1 MMQQVSPVPWL
12 ARINAPLVVWESKF
26 LMTAKTPAP
35 SDVAIITVSY
45 NSSAQL
51 ADFLLSAVKSV
62 ASPNQIFVVDNNSAD
77 IDVTANLT
85 KLLGVNLLKLDKNV
99 GYGSA
104 VNKAAPVLPAEF
116 TSLLVCNPDSELN
129 PETVSALRSAVQGN
143 KVGVAGPRIYSEDG
157 SVYPSA
163 RSIPSIRNGV
173 GHALF
178 ANIWLSNPWTKNYLS
193 EAHLQ
198 NKTVATGWVSGACL
212 AVRRDLFT
220 QVGGFDDHYFMYFED
235 VDLGYRLG
243 KLGYTN
249 LYVPEVAITHIG
261 GESTKAIK
269 KTMLRIHHESAMRFI
284 QVKYKGILW
293 APVRGVI
300 RLGLALRFWLQAR
313 KATT

>member
-1 MMQQVSPVPWL
+1 
-12 ARINAPLVVWESKF
+12 
-26 LMTAKTPAP
+26 MTPKTTAP

-51 ADFLLSAVKSV
+51 ADFLASAVKSV
-62 ASPNQIFVVDNNSAD
+62 ASPSQITVVDNNSAD
-77 IDVTANLT
+77 IAVTEKLT
-85 KLLGVNLLKLDKNV
+85 KNFGVNLLKLAKNV

-104 VNKAAPVLPAEF
+104 VNKAVPDLKEEF
-116 TSLLVCNPDSELN
+116 TTLLVCNPDSELN
-129 PETVSALRSAVQGN
+129 PETVAALRNAVQDS
-143 KVGVAGPRIYSEDG
+143 KVGVAGPRIYNEDG

-198 NKTVATGWVSGACL
+198 NKTVPTGWVSGACL

-220 QVGGFDDHYFMYFED
+220 QVGGFDDNYFMYFED

-249 LYVPEVAITHIG
+249 LYVPEVSITHIG

-269 KTMLRIHHESAMRFI
+269 KTML
-284 QVKYKGILW
+284 
-293 APVRGVI
+293 
-300 RLGLALRFWLQAR
+300 
-313 KATT
+313 

>member
-1 MMQQVSPVPWL
+1 
-12 ARINAPLVVWESKF
+12 
-26 LMTAKTPAP
+26 MTTKISAP

-51 ADFLLSAVKSV
+51 SDFLASAVKSV
-62 ASPNQIFVVDNNSAD
+62 ASPSQITVVDNNSAD
-77 IDVTANLT
+77 IVVTEKLT
-85 KLLGVNLLKLDKNV
+85 KKLGVNLLKLEKNV
-99 GYGSA
+99 GYGA
-104 VNKAAPVLPAEF
+104 AINKAVPALPKVL
-116 TSLLVCNPDSELN
+116 TTLLVCNPDSELN
-129 PETVSALRSAVQGN
+129 SHAVVALSKAVREN
-143 KVGVAGPRIYSEDG
+143 SVGVAGPRIYNEDG

-178 ANIWLSNPWTKNYLS
+178 ANIWLTNPWTKSYLS

-198 NKTVATGWVSGACL
+198 NSTVPTGWVSGACL
-212 AVRRDLFT
+212 AIRKDLFT
-220 QVGGFDDHYFMYFED
+220 QVEGFDDKYFMYFED

-249 LYVPEVAITHIG
+249 LYVPEVSITHIG

-284 QVKYKGILW
+284 QVKYRGLLW

-300 RLGLALRFWLQAR
+300 RIGLALRFWLQAR

>member
-1 MMQQVSPVPWL
+1 MRPQRS
-12 ARINAPLVVWESKF
+12 
-26 LMTAKTPAP
+26 AP

-45 NSSAQL
+45 NSSEQL
-51 ADFLLSAVKSV
+51 SDFLTSAVKSV
-62 ASPNQIFVVDNNSAD
+62 ASSSQIIVVDNNSAD
-77 IDVTANLT
+77 IAVTEKLT
-85 KLLGVNLLKLDKNV
+85 KKLGVNLLKLNSNV

-104 VNKAAPVLPAEF
+104 ANKAIPALSAEL
-116 TSLLVCNPDSELN
+116 TTVLVCNPDSELN
-129 PETVSALRSAVQGN
+129 RETVIALSKAVQD
-143 KVGVAGPRIYSEDG
+143 KTVGVAGPRIYNEDG

-178 ANIWLSNPWTKNYLS
+178 ANIWLTNPWTKSYLS

-198 NKTVATGWVSGACL
+198 NTTVATGWVSGACL
-212 AVRRDLFT
+212 AIRRDLFT
-220 QVGGFDDHYFMYFED
+220 QVGGFDDNYFMYFED

-249 LYVPEVAITHIG
+249 LYVPEVSITHIG

-269 KTMLRIHHESAMRFI
+269 KTMLRIHHESAMHFI
-284 QVKYKGILW
+284 QVKYKGALW
-293 APVRGVI
+293 APVRGII
-300 RLGLALRFWLQAR
+300 RVGLALRFWLQAR

>member
-1 MMQQVSPVPWL
+1 
-12 ARINAPLVVWESKF
+12 
-26 LMTAKTPAP
+26 MTTQTSAP

-51 ADFLLSAVKSV
+51 SDFLSSAVKSV
-62 ASPNQIFVVDNNSAD
+62 ASPSQITVVDNNSAD
-77 IDVTANLT
+77 ISVTEKLT
-85 KLLGVNLLKLDKNV
+85 KELGVNLLKLDTNV
-99 GYGSA
+99 GYGA
-104 VNKAAPVLPAEF
+104 AINKAVPALPQELS
-116 TSLLVCNPDSELN
+116 TLLVCNPDSELN
-129 PETVSALRSAVQGN
+129 SKAVNALVNAVSDKA
-143 KVGVAGPRIYSEDG
+143 VGVAGPRIFNEDG

-163 RSIPSIRNGV
+163 RAIPSIRNGV

-178 ANIWLSNPWTKNYLS
+178 ANIWLTNPWTKSYLS

-198 NKTVATGWVSGACL
+198 NSTVPTGWVSGACL
-212 AVRRDLFT
+212 AIRKDLFT
-220 QVGGFDDHYFMYFED
+220 QVGGFDDKYFMYFED

-243 KLGYTN
+243 KQGFTN
-249 LYVPEVAITHIG
+249 LYVPEVSITHIG

-269 KTMLRIHHESAMRFI
+269 KTMLRIHHESAMHFI

-300 RLGLALRFWLQAR
+300 RVGLVLRFWLQAR

>member
-1 MMQQVSPVPWL
+1 
-12 ARINAPLVVWESKF
+12 
-26 LMTAKTPAP
+26 MTPQTTAP

-51 ADFLLSAVKSV
+51 ADFLVSAVKSV
-62 ASPNQIFVVDNNSAD
+62 VSPSQITVVDNNSAD
-77 IDVTANLT
+77 IAVTE
-85 KLLGVNLLKLDKNV
+85 KLVKKLGVNLLKLAKNV

-104 VNKAAPVLPAEF
+104 VNEAVPGLHKEL
-116 TSLLVCNPDSELN
+116 TTLLVCNPDSELN
-129 PETVSALRSAVQGN
+129 PETVAALRNAVQDS
-143 KVGVAGPRIYSEDG
+143 KVGVAGPRIYNEDG

-198 NKTVATGWVSGACL
+198 DKTVQTGWVSGACL
-212 AVRRDLFT
+212 SVRRDLFA
-220 QVGGFDDHYFMYFED
+220 QVSGFDDHYFMYFED

-249 LYVPEVAITHIG
+249 LYVPEVSITHIG

-269 KTMLRIHHESAMRFI
+269 KTMLRIHHESAMRFM
-284 QVKYKGILW
+284 QVKYPGILW
-293 APVRGVI
+293 LPVRSAI
-300 RLGLALRFWLQAR
+300 ILGLKIRSTLQ
-313 KATT
+313 KDS

>member
-1 MMQQVSPVPWL
+1 
-12 ARINAPLVVWESKF
+12 
-26 LMTAKTPAP
+26 MTATTTAP

-51 ADFLLSAVKSV
+51 ADFLASAVKSV
-62 ASPNQIFVVDNNSAD
+62 ASPSQITVVDNNSAD
-77 IDVTANLT
+77 IVVTEKLT
-85 KLLGVNLLKLDKNV
+85 TKLGVNLLKLEKNV
-99 GYGSA
+99 GYGAA
-104 VNKAAPVLPAEF
+104 VNKAVPALPKEL
-116 TSLLVCNPDSELN
+116 TTLLVCNPDSELN
-129 PETVSALRSAVQGN
+129 PETVAGLRNAVQVST
-143 KVGVAGPRIYSEDG
+143 VGVVGPRIYNEDG

-163 RSIPSIRNGV
+163 RAIPSIRNGI

-178 ANIWLSNPWTKNYLS
+178 ANIWLTNPWTKSYLS

-198 NKTVATGWVSGACL
+198 NSTVPTGWVSGACL
-212 AVRRDLFT
+212 AISRDLFT
-220 QVGGFDDHYFMYFED
+220 QLGGFDDKYFMYFED

-249 LYVPEVAITHIG
+249 LYVPEVSITHIG

-269 KTMLRIHHESAMRFI
+269 KTMLRIHHESAMHFI
-284 QVKYKGILW
+284 QVKYKGFLW

-300 RLGLALRFWLQAR
+300 RIGLALRFWLQAR

>member
-1 MMQQVSPVPWL
+1 MK
-12 ARINAPLVVWESKF
+12 SKF
-26 LMTAKTPAP
+26 SP
-35 SDVAIITVSY
+35 SNDVAIITVSY

-51 ADFLLSAVKSV
+51 ADFLASAVNSV
-62 ASPNQIFVVDNNSAD
+62 YSPSQITVVDNNSAD
-77 IDVTANLT
+77 IAATEKLT
-85 KLLGVNLLKLDKNV
+85 KKLCVNLLKLDNNV

-104 VNKAAPVLPAEF
+104 VNKAVPLLPEEF
-116 TSLLVCNPDSELN
+116 TTLLVCNPDSELN
-129 PETVSALRSAVQGN
+129 PQTVTALRNAVQDST
-143 KVGVAGPRIYSEDG
+143 VGVAGPRIYNEDC

-178 ANIWLSNPWTKNYLS
+178 ANIWLSNPWTKSYLS

-198 NKTVATGWVSGACL
+198 NKTVSTGWVSGACL
-212 AVRRDLFT
+212 AVRRDLFA
-220 QVGGFDDHYFMYFED
+220 QVSGFDDHYFMYFED

-243 KLGYTN
+243 KMGYTN
-249 LYVPEVAITHIG
+249 LYVPEVSITHIG

-300 RLGLALRFWLQAR
+300 RLGLALRFWFQAR

>member
-1 MMQQVSPVPWL
+1 
-12 ARINAPLVVWESKF
+12 
-26 LMTAKTPAP
+26 MTTKTPAP

-51 ADFLLSAVKSV
+51 TDFLTSAVKSV
-62 ASPNQIFVVDNNSAD
+62 ASPIQITVMDNNSAD
-77 IDVTANLT
+77 IAVTEILT
-85 KLLGVNLLKLDKNV
+85 EKLGVNLVKLDTNV

-104 VNKAAPVLPAEF
+104 VNKAVPGLQEEL
-116 TSLLVCNPDSELN
+116 TTLLVCNPDSELN
-129 PETVSALRSAVQGN
+129 PETVAALRNAVQES
-143 KVGVAGPRIYSEDG
+143 KIGVAGPRIYNEDG

-178 ANIWLSNPWTKNYLS
+178 ANIWRSNPWTKNYLS

-198 NKTVATGWVSGACL
+198 NKTVSTGWVSGACL

-220 QVGGFDDHYFMYFED
+220 HVGGFDDHYFMYFED

-243 KLGYTN
+243 KLGYNN
-249 LYVPEVAITHIG
+249 LYVPEVSITHIG

-293 APVRGVI
+293 APVRGII
-300 RLGLALRFWLQAR
+300 RIGLALRFWLQAR

>member
-1 MMQQVSPVPWL
+1 
-12 ARINAPLVVWESKF
+12 
-26 LMTAKTPAP
+26 MTANTKAP
-35 SDVAIITVSY
+35 NDVAIITVSY

-51 ADFLLSAVKSV
+51 ADFLASAVKSV
-62 ASPNQIFVVDNNSAD
+62 ASPSQITVVDNNSAD
-77 IDVTANLT
+77 IKATEQLT
-85 KLLGVNLLKLDKNV
+85 KNLGVNLLKLGKNV

-104 VNKAAPVLPAEF
+104 VNKAVPVLPADL
-116 TSLLVCNPDSELN
+116 TTLLVCNPDSELTA
-129 PETVSALRSAVQGN
+129 EAVIGLSKSVQE
-143 KVGVAGPRIYSEDG
+143 KIVGVAGPRIYNEDG

-178 ANIWLSNPWTKNYLS
+178 ANIWLSNPWTKSYLS

-198 NKTVATGWVSGACL
+198 NSTVSTGWVSGACL
-212 AVRRDLFT
+212 AIRRELFT
-220 QVGGFDDHYFMYFED
+220 EVDGFDDNYFMYFED

-243 KLGYTN
+243 KRGLTN
-249 LYVPEVAITHIG
+249 LYVPEVSITHIG

-269 KTMLRIHHESAMRFI
+269 KTMLRIHHESAMHFI

-293 APVRGVI
+293 APVRGAI
-300 RLGLALRFWLQAR
+300 RVGLALRFWLQAR

>member
-1 MMQQVSPVPWL
+1 
-12 ARINAPLVVWESKF
+12 
-26 LMTAKTPAP
+26 MTATTTAP
-35 SDVAIITVSY
+35 NDVAIITVSY

-51 ADFLLSAVKSV
+51 ADFLASAVKSV
-62 ASPNQIFVVDNNSAD
+62 ASPSQITVVDNNSAD
-77 IDVTANLT
+77 IEVTE
-85 KLLGVNLLKLDKNV
+85 KLSKKLGVNLLKLDKNV

-104 VNKAAPVLPAEF
+104 VNKAVPVLPAEF
-116 TSLLVCNPDSELN
+116 TTLLVCNPDSELN
-129 PETVSALRSAVQGN
+129 PGAVVSLRNSVQDST
-143 KVGVAGPRIYSEDG
+143 VGVAGPRIYNEDG

-198 NKTVATGWVSGACL
+198 DKTVSTGWVSGACL
-212 AVRRDLFT
+212 AIRRDLFT
-220 QVGGFDDHYFMYFED
+220 EVGGFDDGYFMYFED

-249 LYVPEVAITHIG
+249 LYVPEVSITHIG
-261 GESTKAIK
+261 GESTKTIK
-269 KTMLRIHHESAMRFI
+269 KTMLRIHHESAMHFI

-293 APVRGVI
+293 APVRGII
-300 RLGLALRFWLQAR
+300 RVGLALRFWVQSR

>member
-1 MMQQVSPVPWL
+1 
-12 ARINAPLVVWESKF
+12 
-26 LMTAKTPAP
+26 MTTQTSAP

-51 ADFLLSAVKSV
+51 ADFLASAVKSV
-62 ASPNQIFVVDNNSAD
+62 ASPDQITVVDNNSAD
-77 IDVTANLT
+77 IKTTEVLS
-85 KLLGVNLLKLDKNV
+85 KKLGVNLLKLDKNV

-104 VNKAAPVLPAEF
+104 VNKAVPVLPANL
-116 TSLLVCNPDSELN
+116 TALLVCNPDSELN
-129 PETVSALRSAVQGN
+129 AEAVITLRSAVQDN
-143 KVGVAGPRIYSEDG
+143 SVGVAGPRIYNEDG

-178 ANIWLSNPWTKNYLS
+178 ANIWLSNPWTKSYLS

-198 NKTVATGWVSGACL
+198 NTTVSTGWVSGACL
-212 AVRRDLFT
+212 AIRRELFT
-220 QVGGFDDHYFMYFED
+220 EVGGFDDNYFMYFED

-243 KLGYTN
+243 KRGLTN
-249 LYVPEVAITHIG
+249 LYVPEVSITHIG

-269 KTMLRIHHESAMRFI
+269 KTMLRIHHESAMHFI
-284 QVKYKGILW
+284 QVKYKGALW

-300 RLGLALRFWLQAR
+300 RVGLALRFWLQAR

>member
-1 MMQQVSPVPWL
+1 
-12 ARINAPLVVWESKF
+12 
-26 LMTAKTPAP
+26 MTTQTSAP

-45 NSSAQL
+45 NSSTQL
-51 ADFLLSAVKSV
+51 ADFLASAVKSV
-62 ASPNQIFVVDNNSAD
+62 ASPDQITVVDNNSAD
-77 IDVTANLT
+77 IKTTEVLS
-85 KLLGVNLLKLDKNV
+85 KKLGVNLLKLDKNV

-104 VNKAAPVLPAEF
+104 VNKAVPVLPANL
-116 TSLLVCNPDSELN
+116 TALLVCNPDSELN
-129 PETVSALRSAVQGN
+129 AEAVIALTSAVQDRR
-143 KVGVAGPRIYSEDG
+143 VGVAGPRIYNEDG

-178 ANIWLSNPWTKNYLS
+178 ANIWLSNPWTKSYLS

-198 NKTVATGWVSGACL
+198 NTTVSTGWVSGACL
-212 AVRRDLFT
+212 AIRKELFSE
-220 QVGGFDDHYFMYFED
+220 VGGFDDNYFMYFED

-243 KLGYTN
+243 KRGLTN
-249 LYVPEVAITHIG
+249 LYVPEASITHIG

-269 KTMLRIHHESAMRFI
+269 TTMLRIHHESAMHFI
-284 QVKYKGILW
+284 QVKYRGILW

-300 RLGLALRFWLQAR
+300 RVGLALRFWLQAR

>member
-1 MMQQVSPVPWL
+1 
-12 ARINAPLVVWESKF
+12 
-26 LMTAKTPAP
+26 MTTQTTAP

-51 ADFLLSAVKSV
+51 SDFLSSAVKSV
-62 ASPNQIFVVDNNSAD
+62 ASPSQITVVDNNSSD
-77 IDVTANLT
+77 IDVTEKLT
-85 KLLGVNLLKLDKNV
+85 NKLGVNLLKLDKNV
-99 GYGSA
+99 GYGAAANNA
-104 VNKAAPVLPAEF
+104 VLTLPSEL
-116 TSLLVCNPDSELN
+116 TTLLVCNPDSELN
-129 PETVSALRSAVQGN
+129 AKAVTALVNAVSDKA
-143 KVGVAGPRIYSEDG
+143 VGVAGPRIYNEDG

-178 ANIWLSNPWTKNYLS
+178 ANIWLTNPWTKSYLS

-198 NKTVATGWVSGACL
+198 NSTVPTGWVSGACL
-212 AVRRDLFT
+212 AIRRDLFS
-220 QVGGFDDHYFMYFED
+220 QVGGFDDNYFMYFED
-235 VDLGYRLG
+235 VDLGYRTG

-249 LYVPEVAITHIG
+249 LYVPEVSITHIG

-269 KTMLRIHHESAMRFI
+269 KTMLRIHHESAMHFI

-293 APVRGVI
+293 APVRGII
-300 RLGLALRFWLQAR
+300 RIGLALRFWLQAR

>member
-1 MMQQVSPVPWL
+1 MSTRTSLPH
-12 ARINAPLVVWESKF
+12 
-26 LMTAKTPAP
+26 
-35 SDVAIITVSY
+35 DVAIITVSY

-51 ADFLLSAVKSV
+51 ASFLASAVKTV
-62 ASPNQIFVVDNNSAD
+62 AQASQITVVDNNSD
-77 IDVTANLT
+77 DVAVTEKLT
-85 KLLGVNLLKLDKNV
+85 TKLGVNLLKLENNL

-104 VNKAAPVLPAEF
+104 VNKAVPALPQELN
-116 TSLLVCNPDSELN
+116 TLLVCNPDSELN
-129 PETVSALRSAVQGN
+129 TEAVVALAKAVTDSS
-143 KVGVAGPRIYSEDG
+143 VGVAGPRIYNEDG

-198 NKTVATGWVSGACL
+198 NKTVSTGWVSGACL

-220 QVGGFDDHYFMYFED
+220 HVGGFDDHYFMYFED

-243 KLGYTN
+243 KLGYNN
-249 LYVPEVAITHIG
+249 LYVPEVSITHIG

>member
-1 MMQQVSPVPWL
+1 
-12 ARINAPLVVWESKF
+12 
-26 LMTAKTPAP
+26 MTANTLAP

-51 ADFLLSAVKSV
+51 EDFLASAVKSV
-62 ASPNQIFVVDNNSAD
+62 ASHSQIFVVDNNSAD
-77 IDVTANLT
+77 IEITEKLT
-85 KLLGVNLLKLDKNV
+85 KKLGVNILKLDKNV

-104 VNKAAPVLPAEF
+104 VNKAVPVLPAEF
-116 TSLLVCNPDSELN
+116 TTLLVCNPDSELN
-129 PETVSALRSAVQGN
+129 PETVSALRSAVLDK
-143 KVGVAGPRIYSEDG
+143 KVGVAGPRINNEDG

-178 ANIWLSNPWTKNYLS
+178 ANIWLTNPWTKNYLS

-198 NKTVATGWVSGACL
+198 NKTFSTGWVSGACL
-212 AVRRDLFT
+212 AVRKDLFT

-243 KLGYTN
+243 KLGFTN
-249 LYVPEVAITHIG
+249 LYVPEVSITHIG

-293 APVRGVI
+293 APMRGVV
-300 RLGLALRFWLQAR
+300 RVGLALRFWLQAR
-313 KATT
+313 NSTT

>member
-1 MMQQVSPVPWL
+1 
-12 ARINAPLVVWESKF
+12 
-26 LMTAKTPAP
+26 MTPNTTAP

-51 ADFLLSAVKSV
+51 TDFLASAVKSV
-62 ASPNQIFVVDNNSAD
+62 ASPSQITVVDNNSAD
-77 IDVTANLT
+77 IAVTEKLT
-85 KLLGVNLLKLDKNV
+85 MKLGVNLLKLAKNV

-104 VNKAAPVLPAEF
+104 VNKAVPDLNQHL
-116 TSLLVCNPDSELN
+116 TTLLVCNPDSELN
-129 PETVSALRSAVQGN
+129 PQTVKALRKAVHDTT
-143 KVGVAGPRIYSEDG
+143 VGVAGPRIYNEDG

-198 NKTVATGWVSGACL
+198 KKTVPTGWVSGACL
-212 AVRRDLFT
+212 ALKRDLFA

-243 KLGYTN
+243 KMGYTN
-249 LYVPEVAITHIG
+249 LYVPEVSITHIG

-300 RLGLALRFWLQAR
+300 RIGLALRFWLQAR

>member
-1 MMQQVSPVPWL
+1 
-12 ARINAPLVVWESKF
+12 
-26 LMTAKTPAP
+26 MTAKTPAP

-51 ADFLLSAVKSV
+51 ADFLASALKSV
-62 ASPNQIFVVDNNSAD
+62 ASPSQIFVVDNNSED
-77 IDVTANLT
+77 IEVTEKLT
-85 KLLGVNLLKLDKNV
+85 KKLGVNLLKLDKNV

-104 VNKAAPVLPAEF
+104 VNKAVPVLPAEF

-129 PETVSALRSAVQGN
+129 PETVSALRSAVQDN
-143 KVGVAGPRIYSEDG
+143 KVGVAGPRIYNEDG

-173 GHALF
+173 GHAFF
-178 ANIWLSNPWTKNYLS
+178 ANIWLTNPWTKNYLS

-198 NKTVATGWVSGACL
+198 NKTVSTGWVSGACL

-249 LYVPEVAITHIG
+249 LYVPEVSITHIG

-284 QVKYKGILW
+284 HVKYKGILW

>member
-1 MMQQVSPVPWL
+1 
-12 ARINAPLVVWESKF
+12 
-26 LMTAKTPAP
+26 MTTQTSAP

-51 ADFLLSAVKSV
+51 SDFLASATKSV
-62 ASPNQIFVVDNNSAD
+62 ASPSQITVVDNNSAD
-77 IDVTANLT
+77 INVTAKLT
-85 KLLGVNLLKLDKNV
+85 KKLGVNLLKLEKNV
-99 GYGSA
+99 GYGAA
-104 VNKAAPVLPAEF
+104 VNKAVPTLPQEL
-116 TSLLVCNPDSELN
+116 TTLLVCNPDSELN
-129 PETVSALRSAVQGN
+129 AKAVTALANAVSD
-143 KVGVAGPRIYSEDG
+143 KTVGVAGPRIFNEDG

-163 RSIPSIRNGV
+163 RAIPSIRNGV

-178 ANIWLSNPWTKNYLS
+178 ANIWLTNPWTKNYLS

-198 NKTVATGWVSGACL
+198 NSTLPTGWVSGACL
-212 AVRRDLFT
+212 AIRRKLFI
-220 QVGGFDDHYFMYFED
+220 QVGGFDDKYFMYFED

-243 KLGYTN
+243 KQGFTN
-249 LYVPEVAITHIG
+249 LYVPEVSITHIG

-269 KTMLRIHHESAMRFI
+269 KTMLRIHHESAMHFI

-300 RLGLALRFWLQAR
+300 RIGLALRFWLQAR

>member
-1 MMQQVSPVPWL
+1 MTPKTT
-12 ARINAPLVVWESKF
+12 APR
-26 LMTAKTPAP
+26 
-35 SDVAIITVSY
+35 DVAIITVSY

-51 ADFLLSAVKSV
+51 ADFLTSAVKSV
-62 ASPNQIFVVDNNSAD
+62 ASPSQIIVVDNNSSD
-77 IDVTANLT
+77 IAITEKLT
-85 KLLGVNLLKLDKNV
+85 KKLGVNLLKLDSNV

-104 VNKAAPVLPAEF
+104 VNKAVPALPAGL
-116 TSLLVCNPDSELN
+116 TTVLVCNPDSELN
-129 PETVSALRSAVQGN
+129 RETVTALSKAVQD
-143 KVGVAGPRIYSEDG
+143 KTVGVAGPRIYNEDG

-178 ANIWLSNPWTKNYLS
+178 ANVWLTNPWTRNYLS

-198 NKTVATGWVSGACL
+198 NQTLTTGWVSGACL

-249 LYVPEVAITHIG
+249 LYVPEVSITHIG

-269 KTMLRIHHESAMRFI
+269 KSMLRIHHESAMRFI
-284 QVKYKGILW
+284 QVKYTGRVW

-300 RLGLALRFWLQAR
+300 RIGLALRFWLQAR